1 MPIAKFEELKLK
13 IEPILRASGVT
24 FAAIFGSVAR
34 GEEANESDVDILIR
48 PPKDRKFSL
57 YDLIGLEA
65 SLKETLKKDVD
76 LVTEQGMSKYMKPF
90 IMRDLQ
96 PLYGQR

>member
-1 MPIAKFEELKLK
+1 MPLAKFEELKRQ
-13 IEPILRASGVT
+13 IEPILKASGVT

-34 GEEANESDVDILIR
+34 GEETSASDIDILIH

-57 YDLIGLEA
+57 YDLIGLETE
-65 SLKETLKKDVD
+65 LKEKLKQDVD
-76 LVTEQGMSKYMKPF
+76 LVTEQGISKHMKAF
-90 IMRDLQ
+90 VMRDLQ